1 MHWRFWFTESIP
13 FHFVSSSQSSSTNPS
28 ASKSSPFFSIFVHR
42 RSTTVVVVIIILFY
56 FTNTNMMMMMWWWC
70 RQWRFDTH
78 TPHNKSL
85 QRNFK
90 TYRTARVSRCV
101 WYCCFYN
108 WFGYDAFNTQK
119 YESYICI
126 RKRTE
131 NKPFFPTM
139 TEFAVPSRLEK
150 NVLQSSDSP
159 NEFMIKIL
167 SIAFY
172 KTSIQFSLVLS
183 FVLLVA
189 SWTKINGIEKK
200 SLSCKESKWFFFL
213 LWGAYESKNGNT
225 NWSTHETMEKF
236 IVEINYS
243 IVLLVLESR
252 VCNSNV
258 LQYRLWILANGDT
271 QQNMAFV
278 HWLKG
283 TKRIVYT
290 SVYIQ
295 TTREGE
301 GEREWASVWVSLYG
315 K

>member
-1 MHWRFWFTESIP
+1 MMSTNGGYTHAVFIRNHIDVEIHNLPERKKNILRIFVSAVATVLRFWRI
-13 FHFVSSSQSSSTNPS
+13 H
-28 ASKSSPFFSIFVHR
+28 
-42 RSTTVVVVIIILFY
+42 
-56 FTNTNMMMMMWWWC
+56 C
-70 RQWRFDTH
+70 RKICDI
-78 TPHNKSL
+78 
-85 QRNFK
+85 
-90 TYRTARVSRCV
+90 
-101 WYCCFYN
+101 
-108 WFGYDAFNTQK
+108 
-119 YESYICI
+119 YICI
-126 RKRTE
+126 SLNGAK
-131 NKPFFPTM
+131 
-139 TEFAVPSRLEK
+139 SRLFRELGWPFRFER
-150 NVLQSSDSP
+150 NVLQLSDSP